1 LTVELIKRLRHLDTC
16 AVSDAL
22 DRIGA
27 VQGVV
32 LGVRPLSVRR
42 RIAGRAVTVQL
53 ELLTP
58 ELRGELERRGEKP
71 RHLCTAAVD
80 ASGPDDVIVIA
91 NGARQNVA
99 GWGGTLSLGAQ
110 VRGIEGVVAD
120 GAVRDA
126 DEAIDLDFAVYASA
140 AVPLTARGRIVEVAW
155 DVPIRFATL
164 TVTPGDLVL
173 ADSSGVVF
181 LEQAQAEEVIAAA
194 EDIAARERAMAEAV
208 RANRPMSE
216 VMGANYERLLERA

>member
-1 LTVELIKRLRHLDTC
+1 MPDELIRRLRHLDTC

-22 DRIGA
+22 DRLGITR
-27 VQGVV
+27 GVV

-42 RIAGRAVTVQL
+42 RIAGRSVTVLL

-58 ELRGELERRGEKP
+58 QLQAELAGRGEKP

-91 NGARQNVA
+91 NGGRQNVA

-110 VRGIEGVVAD
+110 VRGIEGVVID
-120 GAVRDA
+120 GACRDA
-126 DEAIDLDFAVYASA
+126 DEAIDLDFAVYGSV

-155 DVPIRFATL
+155 NVPIQFAGL

-181 LEQAQAEEVIAAA
+181 LGAARAEEIVTAA
-194 EDIAARERAMAEAV
+194 EDIAARERAMADAV

-216 VMGANYERLLERA
+216 VMGATYERLLERA

>member
-1 LTVELIKRLRHLDTC
+1 MPDELIRRLRHLDTC

-22 DRIGA
+22 DRLG
-27 VQGVV
+27 QRGVV
-32 LGVRPLSVRR
+32 LGLRPLSVRR
-42 RIAGRAVTVQL
+42 RVAGRAVTVQL
-53 ELLTP
+53 ERNTP
-58 ELRGELERRGEKP
+58 ELQAELAARGEKP

-80 ASGPDDVIVIA
+80 ASGPDDIIVIA
-91 NGARQNVA
+91 NGGRLDVA

-110 VRGIEGVVAD
+110 VRGIEGVVVD

-126 DEAIDLDFAVYASA
+126 DEAIDLDFAVYATV

-155 DVPIRFATL
+155 NVPIRFGDL
-164 TVTPGDLVL
+164 DVQPGDLVL

-181 LEQAQAEEVIAAA
+181 VSAEHAAEVISAA

-208 RANRPMSE
+208 RAKRPMAE

>member
-1 LTVELIKRLRHLDTC
+1 MPDELIKRLRHLDTC

-22 DRIGA
+22 DRLGIA
-27 VQGVV
+27 SGVV

-58 ELRGELERRGEKP
+58 QLQADLAARGERP

-80 ASGPDDVIVIA
+80 ASGPDDVIVVA
-91 NGARQNVA
+91 NGGRLNVA

-110 VRGIEGVVAD
+110 VRGIEGVVVD
-120 GAVRDA
+120 GACRDA

-140 AVPLTARGRIVEVAW
+140 AVPLTARGRIVEVGW
-155 DVPIRFATL
+155 NTPVRFGEV
-164 TVTPGDLVL
+164 TVAPGDLVL

-181 LEQAQAEEVIAAA
+181 FGAQRAAEIVATAEE
-194 EDIAARERAMAEAV
+194 IAARERAMADAV

-216 VMGANYERLLERA
+216 VMGASYERLLERA

>member
-1 LTVELIKRLRHLDTC
+1 MPDDLIRRLRHLDTC

-22 DRIGA
+22 DRLG
-27 VQGVV
+27 QRGVV
-32 LGVRPLSVRR
+32 LGLRPLSVRR

-53 ELLTP
+53 ERNTP
-58 ELRGELERRGEKP
+58 ELQAELAARGEKP

-80 ASGPDDVIVIA
+80 ASGPDDIIVIA
-91 NGARQNVA
+91 NGGRLDVA

-110 VRGIEGVVAD
+110 VRGIEGVVVD

-126 DEAIDLDFAVYASA
+126 DEAIDLDFAVYATV

-155 DVPIRFATL
+155 NVPIRFGDL
-164 TVTPGDLVL
+164 DVQPGDLVL

-181 LEQAQAEEVIAAA
+181 VSAEHAEEVISAAD
-194 EDIAARERAMAEAV
+194 DIAARERAMAEAV
-208 RANRPMSE
+208 RAKRPMAE